1 MAVDLLAASRRP
13 LERLLHECSFSQWE
27 NIALFLDEGATEAV
41 RWAGGLGFVLEEL
54 GISHILDL
62 QAFAPGRSPPAVPE
76 SEGLTRGIF
85 LVTNFVWDV
94 EGAVLHAACTY
105 GLTEVALACSVSEE
119 AHACHSHAAHISEET
134 GGRASFAVVSQQLK
148 VSLERMLKIKAQS
161 SSSGRRRFSK
171 PSPSSTS
178 PPSSSSTQTIATE
191 AAPHLA
197 ANAVDP
203 TVLVTIKHS
212 PLHVG
217 CFFQA
222 STTITSGGGS
232 SVDVDQP
239 LDSQGQH
246 QKGCS
251 AFSLASPACARVFP
265 LRRCD
270 WEGGGGGG
278 AGAALFAAAAA
289 VEGGGGGGGE
299 TRGHVSAEEVP
310 RGERLRYRLLAHTL
324 VEALWDQLLL
334 DVSGGGGVFTLGDT
348 SRLIGTTVAA
358 VAEDLKRVS
367 LERPAP
373 PGFGGEGGADSAS
386 SGRGGGFGS
395 DGAGPAARREAS
407 VVLIDRNLDVAAA
420 ASHGGSL
427 LQRILSSIDRTGTP
441 NSAVPATPS
450 SPEAV
455 AIDWSPSA
463 AAHQQDVGVVLP
475 MLTPGLG
482 LPARAAAV
490 ERSGGGSG
498 GGGGGGGEGAGG
510 KPPRLLAMKALSGFP
525 WRAPPSLCHSG
536 GDAGAAA
543 GVVHAMACHGEE
555 EGQAA
560 LISALEKCVSDN
572 GCVPPPRKRRGMGS
586 SIMALV
592 TSLARGNPRAGG
604 LSGDRVCFKSRGV
617 LQVALAAMEAHQRT
631 SSLAGSGWSET
642 VAAERVQLRQLR
654 DGSTVDVV
662 MEQLCATLNRA
673 PPMDFSSSSSSP
685 PGGTASLGAGA
696 ARTGSSARE
705 ALLLALR
712 GVSLAGESIGAQDA
726 TSFRKAW
733 ISRMLA
739 GGFREGG
746 SGVPAGVA
754 EAVDQI
760 RSRKRERTT
769 APEPAAESV
778 GTGEV
783 EEAGVLLELED
794 IARERT
800 QRLREVA
807 SSRSF
812 HLKSTA
818 VLRDLGFEPYTFV
831 ASATAAAAAAAE
843 SASGGGDGSGGD
855 GDGEEGW
862 DDWGEDEAGEGTPGV
877 ANDDGGSR
885 TEHTAEC
892 DTLVGRLA
900 GLLLDRTRPDVP
912 DLYEAKVVSPA
923 SVGLGLLSSGL
934 KKLGRMG
941 GAGGGVHRG
950 RHKQS
955 RMFRGTP

>member
-1 MAVDLLAASRRP
+1 SCPVHLSSRLAVWCPAILVCFNQRTSVKYKMAVDLLAASRRP

-54 GISHILDL
+54 GISQILDL
-62 QAFAPGRSPPAVPE
+62 QAFAPGRTPPEVPE
-76 SEGLTRGIF
+76 AEGRTRGIF

-94 EGAVLHAACTY
+94 EGAVLHAASTY

-119 AHACHSHAAHISEET
+119 AHACHPHAAHISEET
-134 GGRASFAVVSQQLK
+134 GGRASLAVVSQQLK

-171 PSPSSTS
+171 PSPSSSS
-178 PPSSSSTQTIATE
+178 PPSSSSIQTIATE

-197 ANAVDP
+197 STAVDP

-222 STTITSGGGS
+222 STTSTSGGGS

-239 LDSQGQH
+239 LDAEGKQR
-246 QKGCS
+246 KGCS

-324 VEALWDQLLL
+324 VESLWDQLLL

-373 PGFGGEGGADSAS
+373 PRFGGEGGVDSAF
-386 SGRGGGFGS
+386 SGRGGGLGS
-395 DGAGPAARREAS
+395 DGAARREAS

-427 LQRILSSIDRTGTP
+427 LQRILSSLDRTGTP
-441 NSAVPATPS
+441 NFSVPTTS
-450 SPEAV
+450 SSSEAV
-455 AIDWSPSA
+455 AVDWSPSA
-463 AAHQQDVGVVLP
+463 AAHQQDVGVGLP

-482 LPARAAAV
+482 LPTRTAVV
-490 ERSGGGSG
+490 ERS

-510 KPPRLLAMKALSGFP
+510 KPPRFLAMKALSGFP
-525 WRAPPSLCHSG
+525 WRAPPSLCHSR
-536 GDAGAAA
+536 GDAGEAA
-543 GVVHAMACHGEE
+543 GVVHAMACHEEE

-572 GCVPPPRKRRGMGS
+572 GCIPPPRKRRGMGS

-592 TSLARGNPRAGG
+592 TSLAKGNPRAGG
-604 LSGDRVCFKSRGV
+604 LSGDRVCFRCRGV

-673 PPMDFSSSSSSP
+673 PPMDSSSSSPSSP
-685 PGGTASLGAGA
+685 PGGTASPGAGA
-696 ARTGSSARE
+696 ARTGSTARE

-739 GGFREGG
+739 GGFREEG
-746 SGVPAGVA
+746 SGVPSGVA

-794 IARERT
+794 IARERC
-800 QRLREVA
+800 
-807 SSRSF
+807 
-812 HLKSTA
+812 
-818 VLRDLGFEPYTFV
+818 G
-831 ASATAAAAAAAE
+831 
-843 SASGGGDGSGGD
+843 
-855 GDGEEGW
+855 
-862 DDWGEDEAGEGTPGV
+862 
-877 ANDDGGSR
+877 
-885 TEHTAEC
+885 
-892 DTLVGRLA
+892 
-900 GLLLDRTRPDVP
+900 
-912 DLYEAKVVSPA
+912 
-923 SVGLGLLSSGL
+923 SVG
-934 KKLGRMG
+934 
-941 GAGGGVHRG
+941 
-950 RHKQS
+950 
-955 RMFRGTP
+955 